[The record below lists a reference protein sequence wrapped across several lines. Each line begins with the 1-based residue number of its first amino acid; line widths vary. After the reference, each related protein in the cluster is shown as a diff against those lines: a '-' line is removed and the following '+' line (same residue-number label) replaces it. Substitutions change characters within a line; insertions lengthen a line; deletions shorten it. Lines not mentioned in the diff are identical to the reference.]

1 MEEKAPKH
9 LLEIILIIS
18 TLVIASLACSMGGVT
33 IKDGKA
39 TLDVTLT
46 EDQLNKQIKSSTFN
60 SDSESELVRSIDH
73 VELNDGFVRIFGTF
87 IDPNGQDVD
96 GSMDVS
102 FSVADDILQVKII
115 AVDVPGIDLS
125 DKRIQ
130 TTNDELQKGLAQSVS
145 DSNGE
150 VRYTEA
156 TVTKDGLTLKM
167 EVTASDQK

>member
-1 MEEKAPKH
+1 MVRWM
-9 LLEIILIIS
+9 S
-18 TLVIASLACSMGGVT
+18 ASRSRMTFCRSR
-33 IKDGKA
+33 
-39 TLDVTLT
+39 
-46 EDQLNKQIKSSTFN
+46 SSPWMCPG
-60 SDSESELVRSIDH
+60 SI
-73 VELNDGFVRIFGTF
+73 
-87 IDPNGQDVD
+87 
-96 GSMDVS
+96 
-102 FSVADDILQVKII
+102 
-115 AVDVPGIDLS
+115 LS